1 MSQSNKSAAARW
13 LAWVGCIAVGYG
25 VWHRFGHGFDL
36 TTRLSI
42 ALGLVVVVSGI
53 SVDVIKKIR
62 ELRQN
67 RDRQNYLLWNALMMA
82 LGWLAA
88 IGGLLTMMYG
98 DFGP

>member
-1 MSQSNKSAAARW
+1 
-13 LAWVGCIAVGYG
+13 
-25 VWHRFGHGFDL
+25 
-36 TTRLSI
+36 
-42 ALGLVVVVSGI
+42 
-53 SVDVIKKIR
+53 VIKKIR